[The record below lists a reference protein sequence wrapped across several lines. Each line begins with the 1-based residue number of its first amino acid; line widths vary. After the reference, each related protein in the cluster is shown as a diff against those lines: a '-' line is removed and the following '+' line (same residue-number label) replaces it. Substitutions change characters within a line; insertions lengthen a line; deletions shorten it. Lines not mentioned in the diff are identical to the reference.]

1 MIMISMAKYKEAPS
15 KQDTEKLRAEAKKRN
30 IKILAH
36 YVTLG
41 RYDEVVIFE
50 SPDEKSVIELLMGR
64 VNLVS
69 SETLVAVKREDV
81 EYHKFGSYGKE

>member
-1 MIMISMAKYKEAPS
+1 MILISMAKFKEQPS
-15 KQDTEKLRAEAKKRN
+15 KQDADMLRQEARKRN
-30 IKILAH
+30 IKVLAH
-36 YVTLG
+36 YITLG

>member
-1 MIMISMAKYKEAPS
+1 MAKFKEQPS
-15 KQDTEKLRAEAKKRN
+15 KQDADMLRQEARKRN
-30 IKILAH
+30 IKVLAH
-36 YVTLG
+36 YITLG